1 MKAVIQRARNASV
14 TVDGRTVGSIEHG
27 LVILLGVGQTDSDE
41 HAAQLAKKIANL
53 RIFHDENGIANL
65 SLLDTGRSALVIS
78 QFTLLADTRK
88 GNRPSYIDAARPEL
102 AERLYE
108 LFVSALRSFVGES
121 KVATGRFGAM
131 MDVALVNEGPF
142 TLLLESRV

>member
-14 TVDGRTVGSIEHG
+14 VVDSQIVGAIETG
-27 LVILLGVGQTDSDE
+27 MVVLLGVGQADSEE
-41 HAAQLAKKIANL
+41 HAMMLARKISAL

-108 LFVSALRSFVGES
+108 SFVAALRSLIG
-121 KVATGRFGAM
+121 
-131 MDVALVNEGPF
+131 
-142 TLLLESRV
+142 